1 MPVSYSLI
9 PVVMCGGRLEIDMF
23 AGTYTA
29 LVTPFNKDGSVDYPR
44 LRDLVAWQV
53 ESGVQG
59 VVPVGTT
66 GESPTLEYDEHQRV
80 IEETAAAAGGRV
92 QVIAGTGA
100 NSTAEALMLTRQL
113 QSLGVDGTLQVVP
126 YYNKPSQEGLFRHFM
141 AVADVGIPV
150 VLYNVPGRTSR
161 ELAVDTIARLAQHEK
176 IVAVKEAGGSVERVS
191 AILDACDIAVLSG
204 DDMLTLPMMSVGARG
219 VVSVASNVAPAL
231 VVELVQAA
239 TRGDLA
245 AAGCLHARL
254 YRLFRDLF
262 IDTNPVPV
270 KCALAMLGRI
280 EEVYRLPLC
289 EPAAKVSQQLRQ
301 TLGELQLL

>member
-1 MPVSYSLI
+1 
-9 PVVMCGGRLEIDMF
+9 MF

-29 LVTPFNKDGSVDYPR
+29 LVTPFNKDGSVDYGR
-44 LRDLVAWQV
+44 LRDMVSWQV

-59 VVPVGTT
+59 VVAVGTT
-66 GESPTLEYDEHQRV
+66 GESPTLEYEEHHLV
-80 IEETAAAAGGRV
+80 IEETAAAAGRRV

-126 YYNKPSQEGLFRHFM
+126 YYNKPSQEGLYRHFM
-141 AVADVGIPV
+141 SIADIGVPL

-161 ELAVDTIARLAQHEK
+161 ELAVETIARLAQHEK

-191 AILDACDIAVLSG
+191 AILDACDIDVLSG

-219 VVSVASNVAPAL
+219 IISVAANVVPGL
-231 VVELVQAA
+231 VSEMVNAA

-254 YRLFRDLF
+254 YHLFRDLF

-280 EEVYRLPLC
+280 EEAYRLPLC
-289 EPAAKVSQQLRQ
+289 EPSDKVREQLRR
-301 TLGELQLL
+301 TLAELQLL